1 MVNLAIFLQSDFI
14 FFALNMSK
22 IPCGV
27 SVFNYFDFDLTY
39 SSIKLVLV
47 VLIIVPV
54 LHWYCRCFVFLI
66 IILVCYW
73 TSCAILIWHYTHSC
87 LRVLFW
93 NSSGTRMDS
102 LAHHPGGRGRKL
114 ATWACCDSIRGG
126 RTMTKRRH
134 TWNVHTHGVCQ
145 APQTYV
151 ADALIKPNF
160 VSVTT
165 SIFVRRPR
173 SLPG

>member
-1 MVNLAIFLQSDFI
+1 MVNLAIFFI
-14 FFALNMSK
+14 ILYILCVEHVHAVESSLRVYNFLN
-22 IPCGV
+22 
-27 SVFNYFDFDLTY
+27 FDLTY

-47 VLIIVPV
+47 VLVIVPV

-66 IILVCYW
+66 IILACYW

-126 RTMTKRRH
+126 RTMTKCRH
-134 TWNVHTHGVCQ
+134 TWNVHTHGVC
-145 APQTYV
+145 
-151 ADALIKPNF
+151 LSS
-160 VSVTT
+160 SVD
-165 SIFVRRPR
+165 ICRWRVD
-173 SLPG
+173 